1 MSDTP
6 CVDGCGQDAATI
18 ERLRAERDRLHRL
31 VTEAAMETY
40 TPDGSER
47 FVAEFHRVLAERDR
61 LRQECS
67 NHLATL
73 ARVEALIGKWEDPG
87 LVCDCGHDLGQHNS
101 GGCYARLSYKP
112 TIVVCSCTETDDRY
126 EDDFAIR
133 DLRAALAPQGHPRSA
148 VDGPEA
154 PGQPG
159 RGEGAAQGDSEALDD
174 ALRRHRHEWAEYI
187 DAWGSAKG
195 VPEPTPQRIVT
206 ALRSPR
212 PPFGVAE
219 GRPDARA

>member
-18 ERLRAERDRLHRL
+18 ERLREQ
-31 VTEAAMETY
+31 
-40 TPDGSER
+40 
-47 FVAEFHRVLAERDR
+47 LAK
-61 LRQECS
+61 
-67 NHLATL
+67 
-73 ARVEALIGKWEDPG
+73 VEALA
-87 LVCDCGHDLGQHNS
+87 
-101 GGCYARLSYKP
+101 ARLAQ
-112 TIVVCSCTETDDRY
+112 IHNRLHGDVEINRQEHRRGERDLARWLHD
-126 EDDFAIR
+126 
-133 DLRAALAPQGHPRSA
+133 DLRAALSPQNHPRSA
-148 VDGPEA
+148 ADAPEA

-174 ALRRHRHEWAEYI
+174 ALRRHRHEWDEYI

-195 VPEPTPQRIVT
+195 VPEPTPQRIVA

-219 GRPDARA
+219 GQPDARP